1 MNMQDK
7 VVIVTGASA
16 GIGLA
21 TARLIAK
28 QRVKVVLAARS
39 PEKLQEL
46 SKELPNSLAVSTD
59 MRDPESVERMLA
71 RTHGHIDVLINNAG
85 RGLYATL
92 EKIEVASYRDIWAL
106 NVAGPLIAMQ
116 KVIPLMRARGG
127 GSIVNISSMVSKNY
141 IPRLSPYASTKY
153 ALNALS
159 LTARAELAPDHI
171 IVSVVYPG
179 LTETDFGENAIKF
192 GEETRGM
199 ASRQRQHI
207 PEADPPEHVASRIL
221 FALESGQ
228 AEVFMHMMPE
238 GKGGQCSRIGI
249 AIRLRPLCWA
259 WRPNA

>member
-1 MNMQDK
+1 MPYALPGNELGHTMNMQDK

-28 QRVKVVLAARS
+28 QGVKVVLAARS

-46 SKELPNSLAVSTD
+46 SKELPNSLAISTD

-71 RTHGHIDVLINNAG
+71 RTQDHFGHIDVLINNAG

-106 NVAGPLIAMQ
+106 NVEGPLIAMQ

-141 IPRLSPYASTKY
+141 IPRLSAYASTKY

-228 AEVFMHMMPE
+228 AEVFMHD
-238 GKGGQCSRIGI
+238 
-249 AIRLRPLCWA
+249 A
-259 WRPNA
+259 